1 MTEAMAFGLR
11 LRGLRET
18 RGISLE
24 RVAQSTKIHIGQ
36 LIALESGD
44 VSKWPAGIFAR
55 GFVRAYA
62 DEVRTAAAPLVAE
75 FCRVFPAVAGSSASP
90 AKQRLRITLVGAS
103 RLARAKAWLTH
114 GARRPSKRYQPAS
127 GRSLPT
133 GTTGLRIV

>member
-1 MTEAMAFGLR
+1 MTEAIAFGLR

-24 RVAQSTKIHIGQ
+24 RVAQSTKINIGQ

-75 FCRVFPAVAGSSASP
+75 FCRVFPTVAGSSASP
-90 AKQRLRITLVGAS
+90 AEHRLRITLVAAS
-103 RLARAKAWLTH
+103 RLTRAAAWLTRRSH
-114 GARRPSKRYQPAS
+114 RPSRGYQPAS
-127 GRSLPT
+127 ERSLPT
-133 GTTGLRIV
+133 QTTGLRIV